1 MNKTSVNIVGLGGMS
16 ASCMVS
22 LAGALRLK
30 ADEIEASLH
39 QQAGHFAAEAPPA
52 EPKPKFL
59 NAEPCAALFALDMG
73 EMVRVGT
80 CNSTE
85 IGEVIGRCESN
96 RSEDSYLIRYIAGD
110 GRATEAWWGV
120 SALYPL

>member
-1 MNKTSVNIVGLGGMS
+1 MSKSPSVIIAGLAGMS
-16 ASCMVS
+16 ASSMAG

-30 ADEIEASLH
+30 ADEIEASLK
-39 QQAGHFAAEAPPA
+39 AGHFGAEAPAA

-80 CNSTE
+80 CNSSE
-85 IGEVIGRCESN
+85 IGEVIGRSESHCG
-96 RSEDSYLIRYIAGD
+96 EDNYLIRYIAGD